1 LNECETQQSH
11 PDICACWVS
20 LCSTQPTP
28 ILYPLPM
35 SDRITIIGAGA
46 WGSALGN
53 LTQINGCEPTIWSRN
68 CDRTLAEMV
77 ADRVA
82 IISAVSMS
90 GVLAV
95 IDRLAGAIEPQ
106 QIIVTATKGLDAK
119 TNLTPAQLWRK
130 AFPENPIVV
139 LSGPNLSL
147 EIQQGLPA
155 ATVVASDRAAAA
167 TKVQEIFSSPKF
179 RVYTNDDPV
188 GVEIAGTV
196 KNVIAIAA
204 GTCDG
209 LKLGN
214 NAKSALLT
222 RGLAEIIRI
231 GQYWGG
237 KTETFYGLSG
247 LGDLLATC
255 NSPLSRNYQVGYGLA
270 QGKTLTEVLANLS
283 GTAEGINTTKVL
295 IQIADRH
302 QIYMPITALVDR
314 LLQGQITAPEAI
326 VALMSLDRKSEY

>member
-1 LNECETQQSH
+1 MN
-11 PDICACWVS
+11 
-20 LCSTQPTP
+20 
-28 ILYPLPM
+28 
-35 SDRITIIGAGA
+35 DRITIIGAGA
-46 WGSALGN
+46 WGSALAS
-53 LTQINGCEPTIWSRN
+53 LTQVNGCEATIWSRSS
-68 CDRTLAEMV
+68 DLILAE
-77 ADRVA
+77 AIRDRVA

-90 GVLAV
+90 GVRAV
-95 IDRLAGAIEPQ
+95 IERLQGELEPH
-106 QIIVTATKGLDAK
+106 QIIVTATKGLDAE
-119 TNLTPAQLWRK
+119 TNCTPAKLWQT
-130 AFPENPIVV
+130 AFPNNPIVV

-155 ATVVASDRAAAA
+155 ATVVASNSAAASN
-167 TKVQEIFSSPKF
+167 KIQEIFSSPQF
-179 RVYTNDDPV
+179 RVYTNNDPI

-209 LKLGN
+209 LKLGS

-231 GQYWGG
+231 GQHWGG

-255 NSPLSRNYQVGYGLA
+255 NSNLSRNYQVGYGLA
-270 QGKTLTEVLANLS
+270 QGRTLSEVLDNLA

-302 QIYMPITALVDR
+302 QIYMPITVLVDR
-314 LLQGQITAPEAI
+314 LLEGQIAAQEAI
-326 VALMSLDRKSEY
+326 IALMSRDRKSEY

>member
-1 LNECETQQSH
+1 
-11 PDICACWVS
+11 
-20 LCSTQPTP
+20 
-28 ILYPLPM
+28 M

-46 WGSALGN
+46 WGGALAN
-53 LTQINGCEPTIWSRN
+53 LTQINEYEPTIWSRN
-68 CDRTLAEMV
+68 CGDNLADTII
-77 ADRVA
+77 DRVA

-90 GVLAV
+90 GVRAV
-95 IDRLAGAIEPQ
+95 IEQLQGFIKPN
-106 QIIVTATKGLDAK
+106 QIIVTATKGLDAQ
-119 TNLTPAQLWRK
+119 TNLTPAQLWRN
-130 AFPENPIVV
+130 AFPNNPIVV

-155 ATVVASDRAAAA
+155 ATVVASLDSAAAN
-167 TKVQEIFSSPKF
+167 KIQEIFSSPKF

-209 LKLGN
+209 LQLGN

-237 KTETFYGLSG
+237 KPETFYGLSG
-247 LGDLLATC
+247 LGDLLTTC

-270 QGKTLTEVLANLS
+270 QGRTLSEVLADLK
-283 GTAEGINTTKVL
+283 GTAEGVNTTKVL
-295 IQIADRH
+295 IQIANQH
-302 QIYMPITALVDR
+302 QIYMPITVLVDR
-314 LLQGQITAPEAI
+314 MLQGQITAQEAI
-326 VALMSLDRKSEY
+326 IALMSRDRKSEY

>member
-1 LNECETQQSH
+1 
-11 PDICACWVS
+11 
-20 LCSTQPTP
+20 
-28 ILYPLPM
+28 M
-35 SDRITIIGAGA
+35 FDRIVIIGAGA
-46 WGSALGN
+46 WGGALAD
-53 LTQINGCEPTIWSRN
+53 LTRINGGEPLIWSRN
-68 CDRTLAEMV
+68 CDRQLAEMV
-77 ADRVA
+77 CQQTA

-90 GVLAV
+90 GVRAV
-95 IDRLAGAIEPQ
+95 IAQLAGSIDPH
-106 QIIVTATKGLDAK
+106 QIIVTATKGLDAE
-119 TNLTPAQLWRK
+119 TNLTPAQLWHQ
-130 AFPENPIVV
+130 AFPLNPIVV

-155 ATVVASDRAAAA
+155 ATVVASDDVDAAN
-167 TKVQEIFSSPKF
+167 TIQEIFSSPKF

-222 RGLAEIIRI
+222 RGLAEIVRI

-270 QGKTLTEVLANLS
+270 QGKTLDEVLANLE

-295 IQIADRH
+295 IKIADRH
-302 QIYMPITALVDR
+302 QIYMPITGLVDR
-314 LLQGQITAPEAI
+314 LLAGTITAPQAI
-326 VALMSLDRKSEY
+326 VALMSRDRKSEY

>member
-1 LNECETQQSH
+1 M
-11 PDICACWVS
+11 P
-20 LCSTQPTP
+20 
-28 ILYPLPM
+28 
-35 SDRITIIGAGA
+35 DRITIIGAGA
-46 WGSALGN
+46 WGGALAK
-53 LTQINGCEPTIWSRN
+53 LTQVNGYEPTIWSRN
-68 CDRTLAEMV
+68 CGRDLAGTILDRT
-77 ADRVA
+77 A

-90 GVLAV
+90 GVRAV
-95 IDRLAGAIEPQ
+95 IDRLQGSIAPQ
-106 QIIVTATKGLDAK
+106 QIIVTATKGLDAQ
-119 TNLTPAQLWRK
+119 TNLTPAQLWHQ
-130 AFPENPIVV
+130 AFPSNPIVV

-155 ATVVASDRAAAA
+155 ATVVASLDPDAANV
-167 TKVQEIFSSPKF
+167 VQEIFSSPKF

-237 KTETFYGLSG
+237 NTATFYGLSG

-270 QGKTLTEVLANLS
+270 QGQSLSEVLANLQ
-283 GTAEGINTTKVL
+283 GTAEGVNTTQVL
-295 IQIADRH
+295 MQIANTN

-326 VALMSLDRKSEY
+326 IALMSRDRKSEY

>member
-1 LNECETQQSH
+1 
-11 PDICACWVS
+11 
-20 LCSTQPTP
+20 
-28 ILYPLPM
+28 M
-35 SDRITIIGAGA
+35 SDQITIIGAGA
-46 WGSALGN
+46 WGGALAN
-53 LTQINGCEPTIWSRN
+53 LTQINGYEPTIWSRKSSE
-68 CDRTLAEMV
+68 RLA
-77 ADRVA
+77 DTIKGKVA
-82 IISAVSMS
+82 IVSAVSMS
-90 GVLAV
+90 GVRSV
-95 IDRLAGAIEPQ
+95 IEQLAGSIEPS
-106 QIIVTATKGLDAK
+106 QIIVTATKGLDAQ
-119 TNLTPAQLWRK
+119 TNSTPAQLWRI
-130 AFPENPIVV
+130 AFPSNPIVV

-155 ATVVASDRAAAA
+155 ATVVASQDNAAA
-167 TKVQEIFSSPKF
+167 TKIQSIFSSPKF
-179 RVYTNDDPV
+179 RVYTNDDPI

-247 LGDLLATC
+247 LGDLLTTC

-270 QGKTLTEVLANLS
+270 QGKTLDRVLTDLQ
-283 GTAEGINTTKVL
+283 GTAEGVNTTKVL
-295 IQIADRH
+295 VEIANQH
-302 QIYMPITALVDR
+302 QIYLPITGLVDR
-314 LLQGQITAPEAI
+314 MLKGEITAQEAI
-326 VALMSLDRKSEY
+326 IALMSRDRKSEY

>member
-1 LNECETQQSH
+1 MT
-11 PDICACWVS
+11 
-20 LCSTQPTP
+20 
-28 ILYPLPM
+28 
-35 SDRITIIGAGA
+35 DRITIIGAGA
-46 WGSALGN
+46 WGSALAN
-53 LTQINGCEPTIWSRN
+53 LTQINGSEPTIWSRN
-68 CDRTLAEMV
+68 CGENLADIII
-77 ADRVA
+77 DRVA

-90 GVLAV
+90 GVCAV
-95 IDRLAGAIEPQ
+95 IEQLTGYLEPN
-106 QIIVTATKGLDAK
+106 QIIVTATKGLDAQ
-119 TNLTPAQLWRK
+119 TNLTPAQLWRNS
-130 AFPENPIVV
+130 FPNNPIVV

-155 ATVVASDRAAAA
+155 ATVVASQDSIAAN
-167 TKVQEIFSSPKF
+167 KIQEIFSSSKF

-209 LKLGN
+209 LQLGN

-237 KTETFYGLSG
+237 KPETFYGLSG
-247 LGDLLATC
+247 LGDLLTTC

-270 QGKTLTEVLANLS
+270 QGKTLNEVLAALK

-295 IQIADRH
+295 IQIANQN
-302 QIYMPITALVDR
+302 QIYMPITVLVDR
-314 LLQGQITAPEAI
+314 LLQGQITAQEAI
-326 VALMSLDRKSEY
+326 IALMSRDRKSEY

>member
-1 LNECETQQSH
+1 
-11 PDICACWVS
+11 
-20 LCSTQPTP
+20 
-28 ILYPLPM
+28 M

-46 WGSALGN
+46 WGGALAN
-53 LTQINGCEPTIWSRN
+53 LTQINGYEPTIWSRN
-68 CDRTLAEMV
+68 CGERLADTIV
-77 ADRVA
+77 GRVA
-82 IISAVSMS
+82 IVSAVSMS
-90 GVLAV
+90 GVRSV
-95 IDRLAGAIEPQ
+95 IETLAGSIEPS
-106 QIIVTATKGLDAK
+106 QIIVTATKGLDAQ
-119 TNLTPAQLWRK
+119 TNSTPAQLWRI
-130 AFPENPIVV
+130 AFPDNSIVV

-155 ATVVASDRAAAA
+155 ATVVASQDSLAAN
-167 TKVQEIFSSPKF
+167 KIQEIFSSPKF
-179 RVYTNDDPV
+179 RVYTNDDPI

-247 LGDLLATC
+247 LGDLLTTC

-270 QGKTLTEVLANLS
+270 QGKTLDRVLADLQ
-283 GTAEGINTTKVL
+283 GTAEGVNTTKVL
-295 IQIADRH
+295 VEIANQN
-302 QIYMPITALVDR
+302 QIYLPITVLVDR
-314 LLQGQITAPEAI
+314 MLKGEITAQEAI
-326 VALMSLDRKSEY
+326 IALMSRDRKSEY

>member
-1 LNECETQQSH
+1 M
-11 PDICACWVS
+11 P
-20 LCSTQPTP
+20 
-28 ILYPLPM
+28 
-35 SDRITIIGAGA
+35 DRITIIGAGA
-46 WGSALGN
+46 WGGALAN
-53 LTQINGCEPTIWSRN
+53 LTQINGYEPTIWSRN
-68 CDRTLAEMV
+68 CGQILTDTIV
-77 ADRVA
+77 DKVA
-82 IISAVSMS
+82 IVSAVSMS
-90 GVLAV
+90 GVRSV
-95 IDRLAGAIEPQ
+95 VEQLAGSIEPS

-119 TNLTPAQLWRK
+119 TNFTPAQLWRI
-130 AFPENPIVV
+130 AFPNNPIVV

-155 ATVVASDRAAAA
+155 ATVVASQDSLAA
-167 TKVQEIFSSPKF
+167 TKIQEIFSSPKF
-179 RVYTNDDPV
+179 RVYTNDDPI

-247 LGDLLATC
+247 LGDLLTTC

-270 QGKTLTEVLANLS
+270 QGKTLTQILADLQ
-283 GTAEGINTTKVL
+283 GTAEGVNTTKVL
-295 IQIADRH
+295 IQIASQN
-302 QIYMPITALVDR
+302 QIYMPITVLVDR
-314 LLQGQITAPEAI
+314 MLQGQITAQEAI
-326 VALMSLDRKSEY
+326 IALMSRDRKSEY

>member
-1 LNECETQQSH
+1 
-11 PDICACWVS
+11 
-20 LCSTQPTP
+20 
-28 ILYPLPM
+28 M
-35 SDRITIIGAGA
+35 SDRITIIGAGV
-46 WGSALGN
+46 WGSALAS
-53 LTQINGCEPTIWSRN
+53 LTQINGYVPTIWSRSSGEILT
-68 CDRTLAEMV
+68 DVVR
-77 ADRVA
+77 DKVA

-90 GVLAV
+90 GVSAV
-95 IDRLAGAIEPQ
+95 IDRLQGAIEPH

-119 TNLTPAQLWRK
+119 TNFTPAQLWRK
-130 AFPENPIVV
+130 AFPDNPIVV

-155 ATVVASDRAAAA
+155 ATVVSSGHIDAA
-167 TKVQEIFSSPKF
+167 TQIQTIFSSSKF

-222 RGLAEIIRI
+222 RGLAEMIRV
-231 GQYWGG
+231 GQYWGA
-237 KTETFYGLSG
+237 KTETFYGLAG
-247 LGDLLATC
+247 MGDLLTTC

-270 QGKTLTEVLANLS
+270 QGKTLSQVLAELK

-295 IQIADRH
+295 VQIAAQN
-302 QIYMPITALVDR
+302 QIYMPIAVLVDR
-314 LLQGQITAPEAI
+314 LLLGDITAEEAI
-326 VALMSLDRKSEY
+326 VALMSRDSKSEY

>member
-1 LNECETQQSH
+1 M
-11 PDICACWVS
+11 P
-20 LCSTQPTP
+20 
-28 ILYPLPM
+28 
-35 SDRITIIGAGA
+35 DRITIIGAGA
-46 WGSALGN
+46 WGGALAN
-53 LTQINGCEPTIWSRN
+53 LTQINGYEPTIWSRKSDRQLVDAT
-68 CDRTLAEMV
+68 CDRT
-77 ADRVA
+77 A

-90 GVLAV
+90 GVPAI
-95 IDRLAGAIEPQ
+95 IDRLQGSIDPT
-106 QIIVTATKGLDAK
+106 QIIVTATKGLDAR
-119 TNLTPAQLWRK
+119 TNLTPAQLWHQ
-130 AFPENPIVV
+130 AFPSNPIVV

-147 EIQQGLPA
+147 EIQRGLPA
-155 ATVVASDRAAAA
+155 ATVVASCDAAAA
-167 TKVQEIFSSPKF
+167 NTIQEIFSSPKF

-209 LKLGN
+209 LELGN

-231 GQYWGG
+231 GHYWGG

-247 LGDLLATC
+247 LGDLLTTC

-270 QGKTLTEVLANLS
+270 QGKNLSEVLADLQ
-283 GTAEGINTTKVL
+283 GTAEGINTTQVL
-295 IQIADRH
+295 IKIANSN
-302 QIYMPITALVDR
+302 QIYMPIVALVDR

-326 VALMSLDRKSEY
+326 VALMSRDRKSEY

>member
-1 LNECETQQSH
+1 
-11 PDICACWVS
+11 
-20 LCSTQPTP
+20 
-28 ILYPLPM
+28 M
-35 SDRITIIGAGA
+35 SDQITIIGAGV
-46 WGSALGN
+46 WGSALAS
-53 LTQINGCEPTIWSRN
+53 LTEINGYMPTIWSRSSGEILADIV
-68 CDRTLAEMV
+68 CDRL
-77 ADRVA
+77 A

-90 GVLAV
+90 GVSAV
-95 IDRLAGAIEPQ
+95 IDGLEGAIKPH

-119 TNLTPAQLWRK
+119 TNCTPAQLWRK
-130 AFPENPIVV
+130 AFPNNPIVV

-155 ATVVASDRAAAA
+155 ATVVASQDSGAA
-167 TKVQEIFSSPKF
+167 TQIQTIFSSPKF

-222 RGLAEIIRI
+222 RGLAEMIRV
-231 GQYWGG
+231 GQYWGA

-247 LGDLLATC
+247 MGDLLTTC

-270 QGKTLTEVLANLS
+270 QKRTLSEVLAELK

-295 IQIADRH
+295 VQIADQN
-302 QIYMPITALVDR
+302 QIYMPIAVLVDQ
-314 LLQGQITAPEAI
+314 LLLGEITADEAI
-326 VALMSLDRKSEY
+326 VALMSRDSKSEY

>member
-1 LNECETQQSH
+1 
-11 PDICACWVS
+11 
-20 LCSTQPTP
+20 
-28 ILYPLPM
+28 M
-35 SDRITIIGAGA
+35 SDQITIIGAGA
-46 WGSALGN
+46 WGGALAN
-53 LTQINGCEPTIWSRN
+53 LTQINGYKPTIWSRN
-68 CDRTLAEMV
+68 CGEILTDSIAN
-77 ADRVA
+77 RVA

-90 GVLAV
+90 GVGAV
-95 IDRLAGAIEPQ
+95 IEQLQGSISAH

-119 TNLTPAQLWRK
+119 TNSTPAQLWQK
-130 AFPENPIVV
+130 SFPENPIVV
-139 LSGPNLSL
+139 LSGPNLSQ

-155 ATVVASDRAAAA
+155 ATVVASHDRDAAV
-167 TKVQEIFSSPKF
+167 KIQEIFSSPKF

-209 LKLGN
+209 LNLGN
-214 NAKSALLT
+214 NAKAALLT

-247 LGDLLATC
+247 LGDLLTTC

-270 QGKTLTEVLANLS
+270 QGKSLAEVLANLQ

-295 IQIADRH
+295 VKIANQH
-302 QIYMPITALVDR
+302 QIYLPITALVDR
-314 LLQGQITAPEAI
+314 MLHAQITAQEAI
-326 VALMSLDRKSEY
+326 VALMSRDRKSEY

>member
-1 LNECETQQSH
+1 MN
-11 PDICACWVS
+11 
-20 LCSTQPTP
+20 
-28 ILYPLPM
+28 
-35 SDRITIIGAGA
+35 DRITIIGAGA
-46 WGSALGN
+46 WGRALGN
-53 LTQINGCEPTIWSRN
+53 LTQINGYVPTVWSRS
-68 CDRTLAEMV
+68 CGQELAEV
-77 ADRVA
+77 VRDRVA

-90 GVLAV
+90 GVGEV
-95 IDRLAGAIEPQ
+95 IDRLPGSIEPD
-106 QIIVTATKGLDAK
+106 QIIVTATKGLDAN
-119 TNLTPAQLWRK
+119 TNSTPAQLWRA
-130 AFPENPIVV
+130 AFPDNPIVV

-155 ATVVASDRAAAA
+155 ATVVASDRSEAA
-167 TKVQEIFSSPKF
+167 TQIQTIFSSPKF
-179 RVYTNDDPV
+179 RVYTNDDPI

-231 GQYWGG
+231 GQYWGA

-247 LGDLLATC
+247 LGDLLTTC
-255 NSPLSRNYQVGYGLA
+255 NSPLSRNYQVGYSLA
-270 QGKTLTEVLANLS
+270 QGKTLDEILADLQ

-295 IQIADRH
+295 IQIATQND
-302 QIYMPITALVDR
+302 IDMPITVLVDR
-314 LLQGQITAPEAI
+314 LLQGQITAQAAMM
-326 VALMSLDRKSEY
+326 ALMQRDRKSEY

>member
-1 LNECETQQSH
+1 
-11 PDICACWVS
+11 
-20 LCSTQPTP
+20 
-28 ILYPLPM
+28 M
-35 SDRITIIGAGA
+35 SDRITIIGAGV
-46 WGSALGN
+46 WGSALAS
-53 LTQINGCEPTIWSRN
+53 LTQINGYVPTIWSRSSGEILADVVR
-68 CDRTLAEMV
+68 DRL
-77 ADRVA
+77 A

-90 GVLAV
+90 GVSAV
-95 IDRLAGAIEPQ
+95 IDGLQGAIEPH

-119 TNLTPAQLWRK
+119 TNCTPAQLWRK
-130 AFPENPIVV
+130 GFPNNPIVV

-155 ATVVASDRAAAA
+155 ATVVASQDSDAA
-167 TKVQEIFSSPKF
+167 TQIQTIFSSPKF

-222 RGLAEIIRI
+222 RGLAEMIRV
-231 GQYWGG
+231 GQYWGA

-247 LGDLLATC
+247 MGDLLTTC

-270 QGKTLTEVLANLS
+270 QRKTLTEILAES
-283 GTAEGINTTKVL
+283 KGTAEGINTTKVL
-295 IQIADRH
+295 VQIAKQN
-302 QIYMPITALVDR
+302 QIEMPIAVLVDR
-314 LLQGQITAPEAI
+314 LLLGEITANEAI
-326 VALMSLDRKSEY
+326 VALMSRDSKSEY

>member
-1 LNECETQQSH
+1 MN
-11 PDICACWVS
+11 
-20 LCSTQPTP
+20 
-28 ILYPLPM
+28 
-35 SDRITIIGAGA
+35 DRITIIGAGA
-46 WGSALGN
+46 WGGALAN
-53 LTQINGCEPTIWSRN
+53 LTQINGYEPTIWSRRSD
-68 CDRTLAEMV
+68 CPIIDTVGDRA
-77 ADRVA
+77 A

-90 GVLAV
+90 GVWAV
-95 IDRLAGAIEPQ
+95 IDRLQGAIEPN
-106 QIIVTATKGLDAK
+106 QIIVTATKGLDAQ
-119 TNLTPAQLWRK
+119 TNLTPAQLWQQ
-130 AFPENPIVV
+130 AFPTNPIVV

-155 ATVVASDRAAAA
+155 ATVVASHNADAAN
-167 TKVQEIFSSPKF
+167 TVQEIFSSPKF

-237 KTETFYGLSG
+237 KTATFYGLSG
-247 LGDLLATC
+247 LGDLLTTC

-270 QGKTLTEVLANLS
+270 QGQNLSEVLANLQ
-283 GTAEGINTTKVL
+283 GTAEGINTTQVL
-295 IQIADRH
+295 IKIASKN
-302 QIYMPITALVDR
+302 QIYIPITVMVDR

-326 VALMSLDRKSEY
+326 IELMSRDRKSEY

>member
-1 LNECETQQSH
+1 
-11 PDICACWVS
+11 
-20 LCSTQPTP
+20 
-28 ILYPLPM
+28 M

-46 WGSALGN
+46 WGGALAN
-53 LTQINGCEPTIWSRN
+53 LTQVNGYEPTIWSRKSSELLVDN
-68 CDRTLAEMV
+68 IQGK
-77 ADRVA
+77 VA
-82 IISAVSMS
+82 IVSAVSMS
-90 GVLAV
+90 GVRAV
-95 IDRLAGAIEPQ
+95 IEQLAGSIEPS
-106 QIIVTATKGLDAK
+106 QIIVTATKGLDAQ
-119 TNLTPAQLWRK
+119 TNSTPAQLWRI
-130 AFPENPIVV
+130 AFPNNPIVV

-155 ATVVASDRAAAA
+155 ATVVASQNSAAA
-167 TKVQEIFSSPKF
+167 TRIQEIFSSPKF
-179 RVYTNDDPV
+179 RVYTNDDPI

-247 LGDLLATC
+247 LGDLLTTC

-270 QGKTLTEVLANLS
+270 QGKTLDRVLADLQ
-283 GTAEGINTTKVL
+283 GTAEGVNTTKVL
-295 IQIADRH
+295 VEIANQH
-302 QIYMPITALVDR
+302 QIYLPITVLVDR
-314 LLQGQITAPEAI
+314 MLKGEITAQSAI
-326 VALMSLDRKSEY
+326 IALMSRDRKSEY

>member
-1 LNECETQQSH
+1 MKDQ
-11 PDICACWVS
+11 
-20 LCSTQPTP
+20 
-28 ILYPLPM
+28 
-35 SDRITIIGAGA
+35 ITIIGAGA
-46 WGSALGN
+46 WGRALGT
-53 LTQINGCEPTIWSRN
+53 LTQINGYEPTIWSRN
-68 CDRTLAEMV
+68 CGENLTEVVPERT
-77 ADRVA
+77 A

-90 GVLAV
+90 GVKSV
-95 IDRLAGAIEPQ
+95 IDRLQGSIESH
-106 QIIVTATKGLDAK
+106 QIIVTATKGLDAQ
-119 TNLTPAQLWRK
+119 TNFTPAKLWQS
-130 AFPENPIVV
+130 AFPHNPIVV

-155 ATVVASDRAAAA
+155 ATVIASSQAEAA
-167 TKVQEIFSSPKF
+167 TKIQEIFASPKF

-270 QGKTLTEVLANLS
+270 QGKTLGVVLADLH

-295 IQIADRH
+295 VQIADRH
-302 QIYMPITALVDR
+302 QIYMPITVLVDR
-314 LLQGQITAPEAI
+314 LLEGKITAQEAI
-326 VALMSLDRKSEY
+326 IALMSLDRKSEY

>member
-1 LNECETQQSH
+1 
-11 PDICACWVS
+11 
-20 LCSTQPTP
+20 
-28 ILYPLPM
+28 M

-46 WGSALGN
+46 WGSALAK
-53 LTQINGCEPTIWSRN
+53 LTQINGYEPTIWSRN
-68 CDRTLAEMV
+68 CSELLAETI
-77 ADRVA
+77 DGKVA
-82 IISAVSMS
+82 IVSAVSMS
-90 GVLAV
+90 GVRSV
-95 IDRLAGAIEPQ
+95 IETLAGSIEPS
-106 QIIVTATKGLDAK
+106 QIIVTATKGLDAQ
-119 TNLTPAQLWRK
+119 TNSTPAQLWRI
-130 AFPENPIVV
+130 AFPDNPIVV

-155 ATVVASDRAAAA
+155 ATVVASQDHLAA
-167 TKVQEIFSSPKF
+167 TRIQEIFSSPKF
-179 RVYTNDDPV
+179 RVYTNDDPI

-237 KTETFYGLSG
+237 KTETFSGLSG
-247 LGDLLATC
+247 LGDLLTTC

-270 QGKTLTEVLANLS
+270 QGKTLERVLADLQ
-283 GTAEGINTTKVL
+283 GTAEGVNTTKVL
-295 IQIADRH
+295 VEIANQN
-302 QIYMPITALVDR
+302 QIYMPITILVDR
-314 LLQGQITAPEAI
+314 MLKGEITAQAAI
-326 VALMSLDRKSEY
+326 IALMSRDRKSEY

>member
-1 LNECETQQSH
+1 
-11 PDICACWVS
+11 
-20 LCSTQPTP
+20 
-28 ILYPLPM
+28 
-35 SDRITIIGAGA
+35 
-46 WGSALGN
+46 
-53 LTQINGCEPTIWSRN
+53 
-68 CDRTLAEMV
+68 
-77 ADRVA
+77 
-82 IISAVSMS
+82 
-90 GVLAV
+90 
-95 IDRLAGAIEPQ
+95 
-106 QIIVTATKGLDAK
+106 
-119 TNLTPAQLWRK
+119 
-130 AFPENPIVV
+130 

-155 ATVVASDRAAAA
+155 ATVVASQDSLAAS
-167 TKVQEIFSSPKF
+167 KIQEIFSSPKF
-179 RVYTNDDPV
+179 RVYTNDDPI

-247 LGDLLATC
+247 LGDLLTTC

-270 QGKTLTEVLANLS
+270 QGKTLDRVLADLQ
-283 GTAEGINTTKVL
+283 GTAEGVNTTKVL
-295 IQIADRH
+295 VEIANH
-302 QIYMPITALVDR
+302 NQIYLPITVLVDR
-314 LLQGQITAPEAI
+314 MLKGEITAQEAI
-326 VALMSLDRKSEY
+326 IALMSRDRKSEY

>member
-1 LNECETQQSH
+1 
-11 PDICACWVS
+11 
-20 LCSTQPTP
+20 
-28 ILYPLPM
+28 M
-35 SDRITIIGAGA
+35 SDQITIIGAGA
-46 WGSALGN
+46 WGGALAK
-53 LTQINGCEPTIWSRN
+53 LTQVNGSEPTIWSRN
-68 CDRTLAEMV
+68 CGLALTV
-77 ADRVA
+77 AIADRVA
-82 IISAVSMS
+82 IVSAVSMS
-90 GVLAV
+90 GVSSV
-95 IDRLAGAIEPQ
+95 IAQLTGSIKPD
-106 QIIVTATKGLDAK
+106 QIIVTATKGLDSQ
-119 TNLTPAQLWRK
+119 TNLTPAQLWHQ
-130 AFPENPIVV
+130 AFPHNPIVV

-155 ATVVASDRAAAA
+155 ATVVASENPAAASKIQA
-167 TKVQEIFSSPKF
+167 IFSSPQF

-209 LKLGN
+209 LQLGN

-270 QGKTLTEVLANLS
+270 QGKTLDQVLVNLP

-295 IQIADRH
+295 VKIADRH
-302 QIYMPITALVDR
+302 QIYMPITVLVDQ
-314 LLQGQITAPEAI
+314 LLQAKITAPAAI
-326 VALMSLDRKSEY
+326 TALMSRDRKSEY

>member
-1 LNECETQQSH
+1 
-11 PDICACWVS
+11 
-20 LCSTQPTP
+20 
-28 ILYPLPM
+28 M
-35 SDRITIIGAGA
+35 SDQITIIGAGA
-46 WGSALGN
+46 WGSALAK
-53 LTQINGCEPTIWSRN
+53 LTQINGYKPTIWSRN
-68 CDRTLAEMV
+68 CREILTDSIAN
-77 ADRVA
+77 RVA

-90 GVLAV
+90 GVSNV
-95 IDRLAGAIEPQ
+95 IEQLQGSIATD

-119 TNLTPAQLWRK
+119 TNSTPAQLWHK
-130 AFPENPIVV
+130 SFPENPIVV
-139 LSGPNLSL
+139 LSGPNLSI
-147 EIQQGLPA
+147 EIQQELPA
-155 ATVVASDRAAAA
+155 ATVVASHHLDAAV
-167 TKVQEIFSSPKF
+167 KIQEIFSSPKF

-209 LKLGN
+209 LNLGN
-214 NAKSALLT
+214 NAKAALLT

-247 LGDLLATC
+247 LGDLLTTC

-270 QGKTLTEVLANLS
+270 QGKSMAEVLANLQ

-295 IQIADRH
+295 IEIANQH
-302 QIYMPITALVDR
+302 QIYLPITALVDR
-314 LLQGQITAPEAI
+314 MLQAQITAQEAI
-326 VALMSLDRKSEY
+326 VALMSRDRKSEY

>member
-1 LNECETQQSH
+1 
-11 PDICACWVS
+11 
-20 LCSTQPTP
+20 
-28 ILYPLPM
+28 M
-35 SDRITIIGAGA
+35 SDRITIIGAGV
-46 WGSALGN
+46 WGSALAS
-53 LTQINGCEPTIWSRN
+53 LTQINGYTPTIWSRN
-68 CDRTLAEMV
+68 SGEVLADAV
-77 ADRVA
+77 RDRVA

-90 GVLAV
+90 GVDAV
-95 IDRLAGAIEPQ
+95 IDRLQGAIEPH

-119 TNLTPAQLWRK
+119 TNYTPAQLWRR
-130 AFPENPIVV
+130 AFPHNPIVV

-155 ATVVASDRAAAA
+155 ATVVSSQDSDAA
-167 TKVQEIFSSPKF
+167 TQIQTIFSSSKF

-222 RGLAEIIRI
+222 RGLAEMIRV
-231 GQYWGG
+231 GQYWGA

-247 LGDLLATC
+247 MGDLLTTC

-270 QGKTLTEVLANLS
+270 QGKTLTQVLAELK

-295 IQIADRH
+295 VQIAEQN
-302 QIYMPITALVDR
+302 QIYMPIAVLVDR
-314 LLQGQITAPEAI
+314 LLLGEITADEAI
-326 VALMSLDRKSEY
+326 IALMSRDSKSEY